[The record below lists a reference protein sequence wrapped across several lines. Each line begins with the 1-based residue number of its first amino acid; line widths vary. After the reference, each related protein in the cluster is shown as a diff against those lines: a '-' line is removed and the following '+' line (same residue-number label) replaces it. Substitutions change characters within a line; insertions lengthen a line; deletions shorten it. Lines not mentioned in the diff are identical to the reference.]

1 MKVSVVTIVFNDVKG
16 IGSTVD
22 SVSSQSARYDIE
34 YIVIDGAS
42 TDGTTEYLRE
52 KESLIDILVS
62 EQDKGIYD
70 AMNKGLERATGD
82 FVIFMNSGDR
92 FSSADVVERIIDE
105 IEKTAYVPAVVYGN
119 YRESKHGEPSDPIPS
134 RRPDKIWYGPVASHQ
149 STFYNL
155 SILRELGLKYDLNYR
170 IAADYKLTL
179 SVLTLTQNNGL
190 QTDICVSDFDVT
202 GLSNKNQNQGLKEA
216 NRARREVLHWGR
228 FKTGLLTMA
237 LYGARYMKRFMR
249 PVYNLI
255 RRH

>member
-1 MKVSVVTIVFNDVKG
+1 MKISVVTIVFNDIKG
-16 IGSTVD
+16 IGTTID
-22 SVSSQSARYDIE
+22 SVASQTARNDIE

-42 TDGTTEYLRE
+42 TDGTADFIRE
-52 KESLIDILVS
+52 KASRINILVS
-62 EQDKGIYD
+62 EPDKGIYD

-92 FSSADVVERIIDE
+92 FSSADVVERIIAE
-105 IEKTAYVPAVVYGN
+105 IEKTGSKPAVVYGD
-119 YRESKHGEPSDPIPS
+119 YRESANGECGQPIPS

-155 SILRELGLKYDLNYR
+155 SILRKLGLNYDLSYR

-216 NRARREVLHWGR
+216 NRARRDVLHWGR
-228 FKTGLLTMA
+228 FKTGLLTTA